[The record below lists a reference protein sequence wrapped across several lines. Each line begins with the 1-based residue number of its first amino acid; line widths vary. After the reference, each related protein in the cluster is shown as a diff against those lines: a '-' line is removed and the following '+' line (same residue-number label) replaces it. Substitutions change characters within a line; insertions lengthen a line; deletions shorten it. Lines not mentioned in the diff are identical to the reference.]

1 MPISMF
7 YDTSCAN
14 VASHTCNW
22 VVPTGVTGV
31 TFEIWG
37 GGGGGASGNCECDCR
52 VRTGAGGGGGYS
64 TITIPVAPGATYA
77 MTMGNG
83 GVASNGYGGPT
94 NSGAGAARGC
104 CGGTTFITGTG
115 LSNFCAEGGK
125 GGCNDLAT
133 NCYSCACQAD
143 FGGLA
148 YGGSINFKGG
158 FAQMGRIGGNSCWS
172 FFSNGGDAAGPGGGS
187 GGKNMGS
194 YSSFAYGDRCQN
206 PLMDGMLPGG
216 GGAGHGCG
224 SECACCTV
232 GSGRGAPGLIKITW

>member
-1 MPISMF
+1 MF
-7 YDTSCAN
+7 YDTTFAN
-14 VASHTCNW
+14 VSSHTCNW

-52 VRTGAGGGGGYS
+52 VRTGPGGGGGYS
-64 TITIPVAPGATYA
+64 SITIPVAPGATYA

-83 GVASNGYGGPT
+83 GVASSGDGGPT
-94 NSGAGAARGC
+94 SAGAGAARGC

-125 GGCNDLAT
+125 GGCNDITT

-143 FGGLA
+143 FGGNA
-148 YGGSINFKGG
+148 YGGTINFKGG
-158 FAQMGRIGGNSCWS
+158 FSSIGRIGSGGCWTFYS
-172 FFSNGGDAAGPGGGS
+172 IGGDGAGPGGGA
-187 GGKNMGS
+187 GGRNMSAYETYQYGS
-194 YSSFAYGDRCQN
+194 RCQN
-206 PLMDGMLPGG
+206 PAMDGTLPGG

-224 SECACCTV
+224 SRCCCYQT